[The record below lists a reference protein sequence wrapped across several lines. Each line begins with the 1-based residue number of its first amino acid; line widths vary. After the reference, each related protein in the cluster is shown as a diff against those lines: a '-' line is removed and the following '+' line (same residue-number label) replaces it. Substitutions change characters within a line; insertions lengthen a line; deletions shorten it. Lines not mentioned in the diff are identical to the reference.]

1 MQKELFLDL
10 SAILFGITISTT
22 TLNPFILVGI
32 RQNTDI
38 DQNTQQKKVLKFI
51 CYVVNY
57 QEIKPY
63 KASKAV

>member
-1 MQKELFLDL
+1 MQKELFLD
-10 SAILFGITISTT
+10 SSPILFGTTISTT

-38 DQNTQQKKVLKFI
+38 DQNTQHKKVLKFI

-57 QEIKPY
+57 QEIKPH